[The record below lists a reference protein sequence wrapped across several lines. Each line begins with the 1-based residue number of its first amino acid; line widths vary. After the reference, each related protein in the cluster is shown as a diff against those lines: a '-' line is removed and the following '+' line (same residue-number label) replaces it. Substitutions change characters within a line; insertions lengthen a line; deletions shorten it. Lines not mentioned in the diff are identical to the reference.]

1 MLSQMSFFRFL
12 FAILVVFLILPE
24 GHAQIYELKDHR
36 QDTIVKKR
44 FLADTATVLADSVWH
59 LLKTGQASRFPDFTP
74 TYEYLATTFDSLQ
87 IKNNP
92 GVILVKQRYIPHNL
106 QKQYL
111 KVVKQAGKQK
121 IKLSQL
127 ELLRTEFDY
136 GVNDKGHRF
145 AYVTYYCKR
154 RNKDVQIKILL
165 IKLLDYWFMGD
176 ELSVLFP

>member
-1 MLSQMSFFRFL
+1 MPSQMSFLRFL
-12 FAILVVFLILPE
+12 FANLAVFLMLSE
-24 GHAQIYELKDHR
+24 GYAQMYELKDHR
-36 QDTIVKKR
+36 QDTTEKKR
-44 FLADTATVLADSVWH
+44 FHADTATILADSVWH

-111 KVVKQAGKQK
+111 RIIKQAGKQK

-127 ELLRTEFDY
+127 ELQRTEFDY
-136 GVNDKGHRF
+136 GINDKGHRF
-145 AYVTYYCKR
+145 VYVTYFSKR
-154 RNKDVQIKILL
+154 RNKDVQIRILL

-176 ELSVLFP
+176 ELSIQFP